1 MGKLKAGEVVNVEI
15 FLAKPKLPELVG
27 NALEVGKLRRV
38 RLQKS
43 CTTTTTRARAAQQQQ
58 LSQCLLLLEERCF
71 EGK

>member
-43 CTTTTTRARAAQQQQ
+43 CTTTTRARAAQQQQ